1 MVTRKILVIDDEK
14 PQAIALAKTIE
25 SVIPMSNVLNA
36 SAKEEIINYVENK
49 FYNLAVIDLRMD
61 AYDFNGISL
70 ARRILEINPY
80 AKILFVS
87 KFIPEYLDELTPLLQ
102 NGNVLG
108 FSDKKIDYDEWG
120 EELKNVILP
129 YYKQLDSNPQ
139 SISTA
144 LINMYSELKD
154 EENTYMKGSR
164 FEDFISLLFQSI
176 GFSEI
181 VKRTRDKSLNE
192 VDLIVRNE
200 IDDPFLTKFGK
211 YILIECKN
219 HLDTIDKNDFI
230 LFKSKLTATNGLA
243 ELGFFITTSSFKRT
257 AYLEALRSSEGH
269 HKIVFID
276 NSLLM
281 RLMKS
286 EDPREELKR
295 IIDYQ
300 VKDN

>member
-49 FYNLAVIDLRMD
+49 FYNLAVIDIRMD

-129 YYKQLDSNPQ
+129 YYEQLDSNPQ

-154 EENTYMKGSR
+154 EENTYLKGSR

>member
-49 FYNLAVIDLRMD
+49 FYNLAVIDIRMD

-129 YYKQLDSNPQ
+129 YYEQLDSNPQ

-154 EENTYMKGSR
+154 EENTYLKGSR

-276 NSLLM
+276 NTLLM

>member
-49 FYNLAVIDLRMD
+49 FYNLAVIDIRMD

-87 KFIPEYLDELTPLLQ
+87 KFIPEYLDEPTPLLQ

-154 EENTYMKGSR
+154 EENTYLKGSR

>member
-154 EENTYMKGSR
+154 EENTYLKGSR

-243 ELGFFITTSSFKRT
+243 ELGFFITTSSSKRT

>member
-1 MVTRKILVIDDEK
+1 MIDDEK

-154 EENTYMKGSR
+154 EENTYLKGSR

>member
-108 FSDKKIDYDEWG
+108 FSDKKVDYDEWG

-154 EENTYMKGSR
+154 EENTYLKGSR

>member
-36 SAKEEIINYVENK
+36 SAKEEIINSVENK
-49 FYNLAVIDLRMD
+49 FYNLAVIDIRMD

-129 YYKQLDSNPQ
+129 YYEQLDSNPQ

-154 EENTYMKGSR
+154 EENTYLKGSR

-230 LFKSKLTATNGLA
+230 LFKSKLNATNGLA

>member
-154 EENTYMKGSR
+154 EENTYLKGSR

>member
-49 FYNLAVIDLRMD
+49 FYNLAVIDIRMD

-154 EENTYMKGSR
+154 EENTYLKGSR

-219 HLDTIDKNDFI
+219 HLYTIDKNDFI

>member
-49 FYNLAVIDLRMD
+49 FYNLAVIDIRMD

>member
-49 FYNLAVIDLRMD
+49 FYNLAVIDIRMD

-154 EENTYMKGSR
+154 EENTYLKGSR
-164 FEDFISLLFQSI
+164 FEDFISPLFQSI

>member
-49 FYNLAVIDLRMD
+49 FYNLAVIDIRMD

-129 YYKQLDSNPQ
+129 YYEQLDNNPQ

-154 EENTYMKGSR
+154 EENTYLKGSR

>member
-1 MVTRKILVIDDEK
+1 M
-14 PQAIALAKTIE
+14 
-25 SVIPMSNVLNA
+25 
-36 SAKEEIINYVENK
+36 
-49 FYNLAVIDLRMD
+49 
-61 AYDFNGISL
+61 
-70 ARRILEINPY
+70 
-80 AKILFVS
+80 
-87 KFIPEYLDELTPLLQ
+87 
-102 NGNVLG
+102 
-108 FSDKKIDYDEWG
+108 
-120 EELKNVILP
+120 
-129 YYKQLDSNPQ
+129 
-139 SISTA
+139 
-144 LINMYSELKD
+144 
-154 EENTYMKGSR
+154 
-164 FEDFISLLFQSI
+164 
-176 GFSEI
+176 
-181 VKRTRDKSLNE
+181 NE

>member
-49 FYNLAVIDLRMD
+49 FYNLAVIDIRMD

-154 EENTYMKGSR
+154 EENTYLKGSR

-192 VDLIVRNE
+192 VDLIVQNE

>member
-49 FYNLAVIDLRMD
+49 FYNLAVIDIRMD

-154 EENTYMKGSR
+154 EENTYLKGSR

>member
-25 SVIPMSNVLNA
+25 SVIPMANVLNA

-49 FYNLAVIDLRMD
+49 FYNLAVIDIRMD

-154 EENTYMKGSR
+154 EENTYLKGSR

>member
-49 FYNLAVIDLRMD
+49 FYNLAVIDIRMD

-154 EENTYMKGSR
+154 EENTYLKGSR

-286 EDPREELKR
+286 EDPREELKH

>member
-154 EENTYMKGSR
+154 EENTYLKGSR

-200 IDDPFLTKFGK
+200 IDDPFLIKFGK

>member
-49 FYNLAVIDLRMD
+49 FYNLAVIDIRMD

-129 YYKQLDSNPQ
+129 YYEQLDSNPQ

-144 LINMYSELKD
+144 LVNMYSELKD
-154 EENTYMKGSR
+154 EENTYLKGSR

-257 AYLEALRSSEGH
+257 AYLEALRYSEGH

-286 EDPREELKR
+286 EEPREELKR

>member
-49 FYNLAVIDLRMD
+49 FYNLAVIDIRMD

-154 EENTYMKGSR
+154 EENTYLKGSR
-164 FEDFISLLFQSI
+164 FEDFISLLFP
-176 GFSEI
+176 
-181 VKRTRDKSLNE
+181 

>member
-36 SAKEEIINYVENK
+36 SAKEEIINSVENK
-49 FYNLAVIDLRMD
+49 FYNLAVIDIRMD

-129 YYKQLDSNPQ
+129 YYEQLDRNPQ

-154 EENTYMKGSR
+154 EENTYLKGSR

-276 NSLLM
+276 NSMLM

>member
-49 FYNLAVIDLRMD
+49 FYNLAVIDIRMD

-80 AKILFVS
+80 TKILFVS

-154 EENTYMKGSR
+154 EENTYLKGSR